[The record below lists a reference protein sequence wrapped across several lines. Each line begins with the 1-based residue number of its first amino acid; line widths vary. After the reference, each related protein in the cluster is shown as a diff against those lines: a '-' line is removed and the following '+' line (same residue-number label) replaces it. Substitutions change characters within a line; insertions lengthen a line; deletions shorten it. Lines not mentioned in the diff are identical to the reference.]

1 MYELYCGKHQKETE
15 PIRFND
21 YKEAEMYAQLLYHF
35 GQEFWLV
42 NGIYEYDVV
51 NNCWDNMAY

>member
-21 YKEAEMYAQLLYHF
+21 REEAEMYARLLYHF
-35 GQEFWLV
+35 SQDFWLV
-42 NGIYEYDVV
+42 HGVYEYDIV
-51 NNCWDNMAY
+51 NDYWDNLVY